1 MNKRWK
7 YVEPHLLVQRRV
19 PISTNVERN
28 VEKCIIRLS
37 GSFARIFF
45 VCATYVLLR
54 LLLFLHEKNIW
65 TVVQGNEEKISEET
79 KIFLWLPPSRIT
91 THKWWFVN
99 RIHYRSATKSDDLFI
114 GFVSCQRRVNKCIW
128 LSTFE
133 AATRS
138 SARKLDFAVDTLRF
152 YTTRKWWFVHRIH
165 LRSSAKSDDLAIG
178 FNSCQRLKN
187 DGNHSYEETRF
198 AWPIDIFR

>member
-1 MNKRWK
+1 MNKWWK
-7 YVEPHLLVQRRV
+7 YVKPHLLVQRRV

-99 RIHYRSATKSDDLFI
+99 RIHYRSATKSDDFFI
-114 GFVSCQRRVNKCIW
+114 GFISASWQQVYMDINFRNCHEELC
-128 LSTFE
+128 E
-133 AATRS
+133 ETRFCCWHPPLLHNS
-138 SARKLDFAVDTLRF
+138 QMMICASNSFNV
-152 YTTRKWWFVHRIH
+152 I
-165 LRSSAKSDDLAIG
+165 SQSDDAAIG
-178 FNSCQRLKN
+178 FISCQRLKN

-198 AWPIDIFR
+198 ARPIDISR